1 MQHDLKEKEAN
12 VSDPKVN
19 GKKDAKVKDAK
30 VKDAKVKDAKV
41 KDAKVNDKNDL
52 KMKNLANKIADK
64 DKKKE

>member
-19 GKKDAKVKDAK
+19 EKKDAKENDAKEKDAKVKDAK
-30 VKDAKVKDAKV
+30 VKE
-41 KDAKVNDKNDL
+41 KNDP

>member
-41 KDAKVNDKNDL
+41 NEKNDL

>member
-19 GKKDAKVKDAK
+19 GKKDAKVKNVK
-30 VKDAKVKDAKV
+30 VKNAKV

>member
-30 VKDAKVKDAKV
+30 VKD
-41 KDAKVNDKNDL
+41 KNDL